1 MLSPIAFSSL
11 FTMRS
16 ENLSSAGILEVS
28 FYYFLNKKQ
37 LHFSDFGAVSTAPE
51 EHNEILTDNIAGT

>member
-16 ENLSSAGILEVS
+16 ENLSSAGILEVN
-28 FYYFLNKKQ
+28 FYLSLNKKQ
-37 LHFSDFGAVSTAPE
+37 LHFSDFVAVSAAPQE
-51 EHNEILTDNIAGT
+51 CNNILTDNIAFK